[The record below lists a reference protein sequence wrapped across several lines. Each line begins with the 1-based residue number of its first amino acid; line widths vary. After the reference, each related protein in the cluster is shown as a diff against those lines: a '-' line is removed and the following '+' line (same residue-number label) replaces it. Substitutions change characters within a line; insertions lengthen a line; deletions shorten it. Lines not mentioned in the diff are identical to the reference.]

1 MSSRHG
7 SGTLGPSGNEAS
19 TRGQPLRTT
28 NPIAKEDMYQI
39 LDREDYSADV
49 FMQVVQAPAVAAACQ
64 PGQFIILRIDEEGE
78 RIPLTIADFDREAGT
93 ITIVVQAIGKSTRQL
108 QRLGRGDSL
117 ANFIGP
123 LGVPSE
129 IEKVGTV
136 VCAGGGIGV
145 APIYPIARAL
155 KQAGNKIIS
164 IVAARNQSLL
174 LWEDRMRE
182 ISDELIVTTDDGS
195 CGRHCLVTKPLQ
207 ELCEAGGVDLV
218 YAIGPGVMMKFCA
231 KTTEPYAVK
240 TLVSLNSIMVDGTG
254 MCGACRVEVGGET
267 KFVCVDGPEFDGH
280 EVDFDLLI
288 SRQRQYLVQ
297 EKESLDAFLSDPA
310 GSDTD
315 GSDTAGLDPAGLDA
329 GVMTGV

>member
-1 MSSRHG
+1 M
-7 SGTLGPSGNEAS
+7 NQE
-19 TRGQPLRTT
+19 
-28 NPIAKEDMYQI
+28 KDMYQI
-39 LDREDYSADV
+39 LDRVDYSSDV
-49 FMQVVQAPAVAAACQ
+49 YMQVIEAPAVAAACL

-78 RIPLTIADFDREAGT
+78 RIPLTIADFDRDAGT
-93 ITIVVQAIGKSTRQL
+93 ITIVVQAIGKTTRQL
-108 QRLGRGDSL
+108 QKLGKGDSL

-123 LGVPSE
+123 LGIPSE

-136 VCAGGGIGV
+136 VVAGGGIGV

-155 KQAGNKIIS
+155 KEAGNKIIS

-195 CGRHCLVTKPLQ
+195 RGRHCLVTEPLK
-207 ELCEAGGVDLV
+207 ELCEAGDVDLV

-231 KTTEPYAVK
+231 KTTEPYGVK

-254 MCGACRVEVGGET
+254 MCGACRCSVGGET

-280 EVDFDLLI
+280 QVDFDLLLA
-288 SRQRQYLVQ
+288 RQRQYLPQ
-297 EKESLDAFLSDPA
+297 EKESLDAFLSN
-310 GSDTD
+310 T
-315 GSDTAGLDPAGLDA
+315 TAVTEVA
-329 GVMTGV
+329 

>member
-1 MSSRHG
+1 
-7 SGTLGPSGNEAS
+7 
-19 TRGQPLRTT
+19 
-28 NPIAKEDMYQI
+28 MYKI
-39 LDREDYSADV
+39 LERVDYSDDV
-49 FMQVVQAPAVAAACQ
+49 YMQVIQAPAIAAACE

-78 RIPLTIADFDREAGT
+78 RIPLTIADFDRVAGT
-93 ITIVVQAIGKSTRQL
+93 ITIVVQAIGKTTRQL

-123 LGVPSE
+123 LGIPSE
-129 IEKVGTV
+129 IERVGTV
-136 VCAGGGIGV
+136 VVAGGGIGV

-155 KQAGNKIIS
+155 KEAGNKVIS

-174 LWEDRMRE
+174 LWEDRMRQ

-195 CGRHCLVTKPLQ
+195 RGRHCLVTEPLK

-231 KTTEPYAVK
+231 KTTEPYGVR

-254 MCGACRVEVGGET
+254 MCGACRCSVGGET

-280 EVDFDLLI
+280 LVDFDLLLA
-288 SRQRQYLVQ
+288 RQRQYLPQ
-297 EKESLDAFLSDPA
+297 EKESLDAFLAPA
-310 GSDTD
+310 
-315 GSDTAGLDPAGLDA
+315 TAVTEVA
-329 GVMTGV
+329 

>member
-1 MSSRHG
+1 MSYGHAW
-7 SGTLGPSGNEAS
+7 GTLGPSGDEAS
-19 TRGQPLRTT
+19 TRGQPLRTA
-28 NPIAKEDMYQI
+28 NPIANEGMYQI

-93 ITIVVQAIGKSTRQL
+93 ITIVVQAVGKSTRQL
-108 QRLGRGDSL
+108 QTLGKGDWIT
-117 ANFIGP
+117 NFIGP
-123 LGVPSE
+123 LGVSSE

-155 KQAGNKIIS
+155 KEAGNKIIS
-164 IVAARNQSLL
+164 VVAARNQTLL

-182 ISDELIVTTDDGS
+182 VSDELIVTTDDGS
-195 CGRHCLVTKPLQ
+195 RGRHCLVTEPLK
-207 ELCEAGGVDLV
+207 ELCEAGGIDLV

-231 KTTEPYAVK
+231 RTTEPFGVR

-310 GSDTD
+310 GLDPA
-315 GSDTAGLDPAGLDA
+315 GSDTAGLDTAGLDA